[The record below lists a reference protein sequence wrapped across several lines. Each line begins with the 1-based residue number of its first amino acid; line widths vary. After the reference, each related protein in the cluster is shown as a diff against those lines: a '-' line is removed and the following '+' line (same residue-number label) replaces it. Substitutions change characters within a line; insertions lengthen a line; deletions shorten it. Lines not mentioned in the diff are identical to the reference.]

1 MGGRGSS
8 GGGFK
13 MPSFTGSAKQVS
25 WAKSIIQEGLDTI
38 KRNIALETSRSQ
50 KSSGYKAEAKKSI
63 KAWKSVQKSLTS
75 ALSAGAGKE
84 IPASRII
91 DRRNTFNGSGVLRA
105 YNAERQR
112 NR

>member
-38 KRNIALETSRSQ
+38 KRNIASETSRG
-50 KSSGYKAEAKKSI
+50 KKNPGYKAESVKSI
-63 KAWKSVQKSLTS
+63 KAWRSVQKSLTN

-84 IPASRII
+84 ISASRII